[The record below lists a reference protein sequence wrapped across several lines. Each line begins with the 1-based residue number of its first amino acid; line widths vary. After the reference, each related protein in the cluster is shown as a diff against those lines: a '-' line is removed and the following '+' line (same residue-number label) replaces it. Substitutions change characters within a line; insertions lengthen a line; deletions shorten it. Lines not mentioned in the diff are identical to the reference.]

1 MQVCGPGADKGG
13 RGGHKSQA
21 VAQKDLML
29 LGKSCV
35 LYDLTTQLASCSLV
49 TTVALHD
56 LHMREWRPIAPGARF
71 PSRINHSLSLS
82 LSPVSGCH
90 RIIPP
95 SRVFGGKMRWTACP
109 RPSSWTVGSRSVL
122 LFPNQPTSRLVR
134 LGGADEDDARGAKWC
149 RRWADLRDARD
160 VMH

>member
-1 MQVCGPGADKGG
+1 MCVRAHTCLYRSISNHAHNHVYIMQVRGPGADKGG

-49 TTVALHD
+49 RTVALHD
-56 LHMREWRPIAPGARF
+56 LHMREWRPTA
-71 PSRINHSLSLS
+71 
-82 LSPVSGCH
+82 PVSGRH

-95 SRVFGGKMRWTACP
+95 SRVFSREDEVDCV
-109 RPSSWTVGSRSVL
+109 SSAVILDGWLSLCSPFSESTHFQVGAI
-122 LFPNQPTSRLVR
+122 
-134 LGGADEDDARGAKWC
+134 GRG
-149 RRWADLRDARD
+149 R
-160 VMH
+160 